1 MSVAVPEPL
10 KRFIWDIQSMVEL
23 ADSERE
29 ILLIGGDLMR
39 RLVSQDGWIPEPF
52 SRAGAVHA
60 QHFLLFRDAME
71 RFAVTA
77 TVLAEGQAMLARQEG
92 VWEIYG
98 VLRGALSRGVWPQE
112 NAPAPLPAGA
122 AETAGS
128 RSGGSLRLAAA
139 APLTIAI
146 HVYGGEIGAMARFA
160 LEDEAMGEALPFA
173 NPEEAPPYDIFTIQ
187 TVIAD

>member
-1 MSVAVPEPL
+1 MSIAVPEPL

-29 ILLIGGDLMR
+29 ILVIGRDLMR
-39 RLVSQDGWIPEPF
+39 RLVAEDGWLPEPF
-52 SRAGAVHA
+52 AQAGTQRGRHY
-60 QHFLLFRDAME
+60 LLFRDALE

-77 TVLAEGQAMLARQEG
+77 TVLRAGQSMLARQEG

-98 VLRGALSRGVWPQE
+98 VLRGTLARSAWPE
-112 NAPAPLPAGA
+112 GAESAYPAGA

-128 RSGGSLRLAAA
+128 KSARALRLAAA
-139 APLTIAI
+139 AETIVI

-160 LEDEAMGEALPFA
+160 LDGNAMDEALPFA
-173 NPEEAPPYDIFTIQ
+173 NPEDAPPYDIFTIQ
-187 TVIAD
+187 TLIVD